1 MIAHRSSRS
10 IRQCKGLRLADGA
23 RFYASGKAH
32 EVEADD
38 ERITFP
44 HTLDEVPRESRVTG
58 QIAGRNGSFVFQRTG
73 VFEDGQA
80 KESYFSVWPFL

>member
-1 MIAHRSSRS
+1 MTAHRSSRS

-44 HTLDEVPRESRVTG
+44 HTSTKSRTIPG
-58 QIAGRNGSFVFQRTG
+58 YRADR
-73 VFEDGQA
+73 
-80 KESYFSVWPFL
+80 W